1 VYRRFLLLLAIAFA
15 IGIGVLLYRGPGQPI
30 VRGHVGDVAAAMA
43 VYAVIGLA
51 AARFRPTR
59 IAIRAGLAFA
69 IAALVEIGQSLW
81 TEHSTAGHL
90 VFGNTFDPWDLLAYA
105 IGAVLAA
112 LYDHRAAG
120 T

>member
-1 VYRRFLLLLAIAFA
+1 MYRRFVVLLLVAFA

-43 VYAVIGLA
+43 VYAVISLA

-59 IAIRAGLAFA
+59 IVIRAGIAFG

-81 TEHSTAGHL
+81 TVHSTAGHL

-105 IGAVLAA
+105 IGAALAA
-112 LYDHRAAG
+112 LYDHRA
-120 T
+120 